1 MEIVEIRNRWHWGES
16 INLISEGCGL
26 LKLEFVDGTHW
37 GFISGL
43 VVHPSRQKQGI
54 ATGLMMKAEDIVKNE
69 GFDLI
74 AISVEK
80 DREWQFNWYK
90 RLGYE
95 VYDEDDDEYWL
106 RKYIK

>member
-1 MEIVEIRNRWHWGES
+1 
-16 INLISEGCGL
+16 
-26 LKLEFVDGTHW
+26 
-37 GFISGL
+37 
-43 VVHPSRQKQGI
+43 
-54 ATGLMMKAEDIVKNE
+54 MMKAEDIVKNE

-106 RKYIK
+106 GKYIK